1 MNRDFSFES
10 EAPKKRLPDS
20 VNNPEV
26 GTISDKMPDKEKK
39 TLSAADYA
47 KSVDEA
53 LETKKYQHWETEA
66 DREMNRR
73 KIENYDEKKRA
84 VDRASLQ
91 TQRSILMEHGDRFTY
106 DNLSR
111 IQSELGSNKTEIYN
125 NNTFSEEKAPS
136 LWAYNVLGMRDV
148 QDGKICIKDND
159 DLDALRHV
167 ATHETMHDLSYQ
179 SADSSVSSVVD
190 ENGKMVT
197 STNTILLSGLHRIEK
212 KERIVDGMSEIPS
225 IKQFNRYL
233 NEGFTELYTIEQMQ
247 ARGEFPSFDSYT
259 EEVGW
264 AMALREKVGDDIIA
278 EAYFGGDLDALAG
291 RVNGMS
297 SIPDAWNELN
307 KNIDAYHY
315 SRDLMF
321 KRAADDIIDGLQE
334 PKKLEK
340 GLVRR

>member
-10 EAPKKRLPDS
+10 EAPKKRIPDS
-20 VNNPEV
+20 VNSTEIS
-26 GTISDKMPDKEKK
+26 TISDKQPDKKK
-39 TLSAADYA
+39 RTLSAADYA

-53 LETKKYQHWETEA
+53 LETKKYQHWETDA

-73 KIENYDEKKRA
+73 RIENYDEKKRA

-91 TQRSILMEHGDRFTY
+91 TQRSILKEHGNRFTY

-125 NNTFSEEKAPS
+125 DKTFSEEKAPS

-148 QDGKICIKDND
+148 QDGKICIKDSD
-159 DLDALRHV
+159 DLDTLRHV
-167 ATHETMHDLSYQ
+167 ATHETMHDLSFQ
-179 SADSSVSSVVD
+179 SADRSVSSVID
-190 ENGKMVT
+190 DNGRVVT
-197 STNTILLSGLHRIEK
+197 STNTVLVSGLHKIEK
-212 KERIVDGMSEIPS
+212 KETITDGMSDIPA

-233 NEGFTELYTIEQMQ
+233 NEGFTELFTIEQMQ

-264 AMALREKVGDDIIA
+264 ATALREKVGNDVIA
-278 EAYFGGDLDALAG
+278 DAYFGGNLDTLAS

-297 SIPDAWNELN
+297 SVTDAWIELN

-315 SRDLMF
+315 SRDLMY

-334 PKKLEK
+334 PKILEK
-340 GLVRR
+340 GLARR